1 MKKLP
6 PAPESLTHGRV
17 KIVFDTMTEGDEERG
32 FVPGYRFRI
41 IDDQDTDVGHLSF
54 RVGDTEHVRLAA
66 GHIGYEVA
74 EAHRGHGYA
83 VDACLAIAPWVS
95 EVSETVLITVDP
107 DNFPSIRTVERIGAT
122 FLDEVDV
129 PVGDPHYLR
138 GSYRKRRYHWN
149 PTREQATP
157 CNPYQPP
164 CFHDFA

>member
-1 MKKLP
+1 MKQLA

-17 KIVFDTMTEGDEERG
+17 KLIFDTMTEGDEERG

-41 IDDQDTDVGHLSF
+41 VDDQDINVGHLSF

-83 VDACLAIAPWVS
+83 VDACLAVAPWIS
-95 EVSETVLITVDP
+95 EISESVLITVDP

-129 PVGDPHYLR
+129 PEGDPHYLR

-149 PTREQATP
+149 PTKREQAAP
-157 CNPYQPP
+157 
-164 CFHDFA
+164 